1 MIRGRKNFLPA
12 NQLIA
17 GFGIMFKVHSSC
29 TARHVGERRIRGF
42 GDDASQFEDG
52 AASDEFSEN
61 GSENGGS
68 QDETEGAE
76 AGAVWFLLH
85 QMQSQRCP
93 VVLAPSAALM
103 RFPLVGAVVPHLL
116 YLKIRC
122 VLLWCPELPVGRP
135 YHCFDCLRLW

>member
-29 TARHVGERRIRGF
+29 SARHVGERRIRGF

-76 AGAVWFLLH
+76 AGA
-85 QMQSQRCP
+85 
-93 VVLAPSAALM
+93 
-103 RFPLVGAVVPHLL
+103 AVVPLTSDAIAALPRGSSSVRCSDAVSVGGGGGAASVVSENQVCFAHLS
-116 YLKIRC
+116 
-122 VLLWCPELPVGRP
+122 
-135 YHCFDCLRLW
+135 